1 MVATDRQAAM
11 SAEKQMPD
19 DVLRLSAGEIRRLPG
34 VTPWVRAALMIL
46 TNVRWGQLLIVLPDG
61 RRLCFEG
68 PEGEE
73 CGILIVQDL
82 RFAKRLL
89 TGGGIGFAEAYLDGW
104 WDSPDLGALIT
115 VIAHNNAAIGE
126 QMRGKLW
133 VRMLEGVRHNL
144 LRRNSRRGARKNIHH
159 HYDLGNAFYTEW
171 LDETM
176 TYSSAKFASD
186 GEPLAQ
192 AQQNKYR
199 ALAQSMGLRPGSHV
213 LEVGSGWGG
222 FAEFAASE
230 IDCRVTGITISA
242 EQYEYARRRMFEK
255 GLNEKV
261 DIRLQDYRDVAE
273 QYDNVAS
280 IEMFEA
286 VGEQYWPVFFG
297 KLRDRLAPGGT
308 AGLQIITIADAQFDA
323 YRKGSDFIQRY
334 IFPGGMLPSVTA
346 LREQVARAGLQWRDA
361 ITFGHDYAETL
372 LQWRQRFLARWP
384 EISEQGFDE
393 RFRRLWI
400 YYLAYCEGGFRSGN
414 TDVTQICLARN

>member
-1 MVATDRQAAM
+1 MVETDGQAAM
-11 SAEKQMPD
+11 SAEKQMSD
-19 DVLRLSAGEIRRLPG
+19 DVLRLSVGEIRRLPG

-61 RRLCFEG
+61 RRLCFQG
-68 PEGEE
+68 TEGEE
-73 CGILIVQDL
+73 SGTLIVQDL

-133 VRMLEGVRHNL
+133 VRMLEGIRHNMF
-144 LRRNSRRGARKNIHH
+144 RRNSRRGARKNIHH

-186 GEPLAQ
+186 GEPLAE

-199 ALAQSMGLRPGSHV
+199 ALAESMGLRPGNHV

-230 IDCRVTGITISA
+230 IDCHVTGITIST

-323 YRKGSDFIQRY
+323 YRTGSDFIQRY

-346 LREQVARAGLQWRDA
+346 LREQVACAGLQWRDA
-361 ITFGHDYAETL
+361 ITFGYDYAETL

-393 RFRRLWI
+393 RFRRLWT